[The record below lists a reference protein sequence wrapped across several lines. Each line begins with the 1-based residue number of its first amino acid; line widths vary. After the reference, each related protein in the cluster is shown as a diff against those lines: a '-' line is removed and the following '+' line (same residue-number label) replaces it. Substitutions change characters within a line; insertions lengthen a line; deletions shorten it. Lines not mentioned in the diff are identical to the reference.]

1 MVFGTKLTFGRAST
15 LGWNG
20 ELHMLCVYSTVSGMM
35 RFQGK
40 LSKTDDPPRIQVLH
54 QNLGFFQLVEAV
66 PTIYLIQQLISPQ
79 ITHRDE
85 VDGALR
91 SLDRTVHVSS
101 SSMLLA
107 RKTSPGHGMFYVS
120 DKEGAFHCQ

>member
-1 MVFGTKLTFGRAST
+1 
-15 LGWNG
+15 
-20 ELHMLCVYSTVSGMM
+20 M
-35 RFQGK
+35 RIGGK

-91 SLDRTVHVSS
+91 SLDRTVHVFSSS

-107 RKTSPGHGMFYVS
+107 RKTSPVHGMFYVS

>member
-1 MVFGTKLTFGRAST
+1 MISCDLEISYQS
-15 LGWNG
+15 L
-20 ELHMLCVYSTVSGMM
+20 M
-35 RFQGK
+35 
-40 LSKTDDPPRIQVLH
+40 IH
-54 QNLGFFQLVEAV
+54 QEPKVGSLQLVEAV
-66 PTIYLIQQLISPQ
+66 ATIYLFQQLISPQ

-101 SSMLLA
+101 FSSSSMLFV
-107 RKTSPGHGMFYVS
+107 RKTSPVHGMFYVS

>member
-1 MVFGTKLTFGRAST
+1 M
-15 LGWNG
+15 
-20 ELHMLCVYSTVSGMM
+20 
-35 RFQGK
+35 
-40 LSKTDDPPRIQVLH
+40 IH
-54 QNLGFFQLVEAV
+54 QEPKVGSLQLVEAV
-66 PTIYLIQQLISPQ
+66 ATIYLFQQLISPQ

-101 SSMLLA
+101 SSSMLFE
-107 RKTSPGHGMFYVS
+107 RKTSPLHGMFYVS